1 MGNPPSLPLAI
12 SLLVFACTYVGILLE
27 KIHRTIIALLGAV
40 AMIAV
45 GTWFSFYEVDQ
56 AIGSIDFNTISLLLG
71 MMIVVGLFKETGFF
85 QYLAIK
91 AAKLAGGKPW
101 LLLVYLGLVTS
112 LLSMVLDNVTTIIIV
127 VPVTVSLTDIL
138 GVPVTPFLMSEVV
151 LSNIGGVATLIG
163 DPPNILIGSAAG
175 FSFTDFLTHL
185 APIVVLAWLLAQ
197 GLLLFIFRG
206 SLAQKPANVDHLMAM
221 DARRSIADPL
231 TANRMLKVLGFT
243 ILLFLVHDRIG
254 LDPGLVALFGGCL
267 GLLWVRPKLENIL
280 SDVHWDVLL
289 FFIALFIIVGGL
301 EGGGVLR
308 LAGQGITLLSQRGM
322 ALAGLVVLWA
332 GALGSGV
339 ISNVPFTI
347 AMLPIFKGLASQGI
361 PVVPLWWALALGVG
375 LGGNLTPIGAAAN
388 VLVTSIS
395 DRTGEPLTYKRW
407 FSSGSVVAVA
417 TCALASL
424 ALLLAIEL
432 RLF

>member
-1 MGNPPSLPLAI
+1 
-12 SLLVFACTYVGILLE
+12 
-27 KIHRTIIALLGAV
+27 
-40 AMIAV
+40 
-45 GTWFSFYEVDQ
+45 
-56 AIGSIDFNTISLLLG
+56 
-71 MMIVVGLFKETGFF
+71 
-85 QYLAIK
+85 
-91 AAKLAGGKPW
+91 
-101 LLLVYLGLVTS
+101 
-112 LLSMVLDNVTTIIIV
+112 MVLDNVTTIIIM
-127 VPVTVSLTDIL
+127 VPVTVSLADVL
-138 GVPVTPFLMSEVV
+138 GIPLMPFLMSEVV

-185 APIVVLAWLLAQ
+185 APIVILAWLLAQ

-206 SLAQKPANVDHLMAM
+206 SLAQKPANVDRLMAM
-221 DARRSIADPL
+221 DERRSITDPL
-231 TANRMLKVLGFT
+231 TTSRMLKVLGFT

-280 SDVHWDVLL
+280 NDVHWDVLL
-289 FFIALFIIVGGL
+289 FFIALFVIVGGL

-322 ALAGLVVLWA
+322 VLTGLVVLWA

-375 LGGNLTPIGAAAN
+375 FGGNLTPIGAAAN

-395 DRTGEPLTYKRW
+395 DRTGEPLTYTRW
-407 FSSGSVVAVA
+407 FSSGSVVAVT
-417 TCALASL
+417 TCVLGSL
-424 ALLLAIEL
+424 ALVLAIEL
-432 RLF
+432 GLF

>member
-1 MGNPPSLPLAI
+1 M
-12 SLLVFACTYVGILLE
+12 
-27 KIHRTIIALLGAV
+27 
-40 AMIAV
+40 
-45 GTWFSFYEVDQ
+45 
-56 AIGSIDFNTISLLLG
+56 
-71 MMIVVGLFKETGFF
+71 
-85 QYLAIK
+85 
-91 AAKLAGGKPW
+91 
-101 LLLVYLGLVTS
+101 
-112 LLSMVLDNVTTIIIV
+112 
-127 VPVTVSLTDIL
+127 
-138 GVPVTPFLMSEVV
+138 
-151 LSNIGGVATLIG
+151 
-163 DPPNILIGSAAG
+163 
-175 FSFTDFLTHL
+175 
-185 APIVVLAWLLAQ
+185 
-197 GLLLFIFRG
+197 
-206 SLAQKPANVDHLMAM
+206 
-221 DARRSIADPL
+221 
-231 TANRMLKVLGFT
+231 
-243 ILLFLVHDRIG
+243 
-254 LDPGLVALFGGCL
+254 
-267 GLLWVRPKLENIL
+267 RPKLENIL